1 MTTRTARHQLPLIA
15 PGQAQKEMFHNE
27 ALGAVDALLHAAV
40 ESVGA
45 TEPPADPA
53 PGQSWILGAAPSD
66 VWAGHA
72 QALACWTEGGWRFH
86 RPAAGMRV
94 VVRATLVPHEW
105 DGTGWREGE
114 VNCMRVMVGGQAVVG
129 ARGAAIA
136 DPAGGAVIDAEAR
149 GAIGAVLAA
158 LRKHGL
164 VA

>member
-1 MTTRTARHQLPLIA
+1 MTTKTARHGLPLLA

-27 ALGAVDALLHAAV
+27 ALSAVDALLHAAV
-40 ESVGA
+40 ESVGT
-45 TEPPADPA
+45 TEPPADPTA
-53 PGQSWILGAAPSD
+53 GQSWILGAAPSGA
-66 VWAGHA
+66 WAGHA

-94 VVRATLVPHEW
+94 MMRGTRVPVEW
-105 DGTGWREGE
+105 DGAAWREGE
-114 VNCMRVMVGGQAVVG
+114 VNCVRVMVGGQAVVG

-136 DPAGGAVIDAEAR
+136 NPAGGAVIDAEAR